1 MNEAVCRKREL
12 FSIWKQNQN
21 EEDRKKYYEAKKNPK
36 KVVYIARDQ
45 KALETVEG

>member
-21 EEDRKKYYEAKKNPK
+21 EEDRKKYYEAKKDPK
-36 KVVYIARDQ
+36 KVVYMTRDQ